1 MTRGTSAEISSRGPL
16 IDLCYVRLAVQHPQP
31 AAAFATDI
39 LGLQPVPDEQALLF
53 RSDHRYYTLSLAT
66 NTATSSI
73 GIEIADEA
81 AFDHVEQALQKDGFS
96 ARRASREECKQRFVR
111 SALIAQDASGNE
123 IDLVMRPALSGRRYF
138 PSRDAGLTGLQGI
151 GFRCPALKDD
161 LRFWTLILGMEVS
174 DWVGDIT
181 YLRFDR
187 KHHRIALYP
196 SERPGILYVS
206 YGVESLDAIMQ
217 SNYFVQERQIKILHG
232 PGREPASGQI
242 FLRFEGPEGHVFS
255 YTHGLNDIESDHHPR
270 QFSAHPS
277 SLCEWGS
284 ECDGV
289 PELHLTNETT
299 IREIGDTT

>member
-1 MTRGTSAEISSRGPL
+1 MTRGTPAGTSSRGPL
-16 IDLCYVRLAVQHPQP
+16 IDLCYVRLAVQQPQP

-39 LGLQPVPDEQALLF
+39 LGLQAVPDEQALLF
-53 RSDHRYYTLSLAT
+53 RSDHRYHTLSLAT
-66 NTATSSI
+66 NTTTSSI
-73 GIEIADEA
+73 GIEVADGA
-81 AFDHVEQALQKDGFS
+81 ALDRVEQELQESGFS
-96 ARRASREECKQRFVR
+96 ARRASREECKQRLVHC
-111 SALIAQDASGNE
+111 ALIARDASGNE
-123 IDLVMRPALSGRRYF
+123 IDLVLRPAQSGRRYF
-138 PSRDAGLTGLQGI
+138 PSRDAGVTGLQGI
-151 GFRCPALKDD
+151 GLRCPALKDD

-217 SNYFVQERQIKILHG
+217 SHYFVQERQIKILHG

-255 YTHGLNDIESDHHPR
+255 YTHGLNDIEPNHHPR
-270 QFSAHPS
+270 QFSAHSS

-284 ECDGV
+284 ECDDV
-289 PELHLTNETT
+289 PELQLAN
-299 IREIGDTT
+299 D